1 MDDLYNRVAR
11 RRRPGESGFTLI
23 ELLVV
28 VAVLAI
34 LAAIVIFNVV
44 GVANKGR
51 TAACKTDEQTIQT
64 AVDSYYNDLG
74 TNGGTSLYP
83 DSHAPGDTANPGVGD
98 AVNYTE
104 LLGTKSVGSPA
115 VTVGPWIHT
124 TPPETFQ
131 YTGVSGTIVGSPAC

>member
-1 MDDLYNRVAR
+1 MNDLYVRVAR

-51 TAACKTDEQTIQT
+51 SAACKTDQQTIQT
-64 AVDSYYNDLG
+64 AVDAYYNDLG

-83 DSHAPGDTANPGVGD
+83 DGTVPDTANPAVND

-131 YTGVSGTIVGSPAC
+131 YTGTSGTIVGSPAC